1 MSVVYVAVIDFSRL
15 IPYNLLRRV
24 GIKIKT
30 EGNTMELM
38 IGEKLKKL
46 RRNRDLTQ
54 EEVATHLGISY
65 QAISKW
71 ERGDG
76 YPDITMLPALAN
88 YFAVSVDELI
98 GMEEITSASKLDEIN
113 QKWAENRSNG
123 KHKENVELMRDALKI
138 YPNNALLLMQLST
151 SLEKLDGTQTEK
163 RKFLKESI
171 MLQERILNY
180 CDDSEVRGATL
191 CNISDAYYRCGDY
204 EKAIEYAEKLPNL
217 FKTRETAL
225 VYILKDKNEKNKIAK
240 SAIEPLAWLLSYH
253 LTALSETENDAKYK
267 DKIPKILDILFEGK
281 ESDFIVGI
289 RKKASR

>member
-1 MSVVYVAVIDFSRL
+1 
-15 IPYNLLRRV
+15 
-24 GIKIKT
+24 
-30 EGNTMELM
+30 MELM

-113 QKWAENRSNG
+113 KKWAENRSNG

-171 MLQERILNY
+171 MIQERILNY

-191 CNISDAYYRCGDY
+191 CNISDAYYRYGDY
-204 EKAIEYAEKLPNL
+204 EKYIEYAEKLPNL